1 MGFQSEKGDR
11 SSRHALFDSEQTSAH
26 AKIQDREFRIS
37 SANEMRLARLQG
49 QAPLLRFKKPHT
61 K

>member
-49 QAPLLRFKKPHT
+49 QAPLPLL
-61 K
+61 